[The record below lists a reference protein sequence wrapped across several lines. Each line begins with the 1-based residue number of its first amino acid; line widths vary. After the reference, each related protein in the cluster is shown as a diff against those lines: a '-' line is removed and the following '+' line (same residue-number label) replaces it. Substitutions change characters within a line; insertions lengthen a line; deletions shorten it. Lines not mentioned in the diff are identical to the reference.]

1 MESKWT
7 PVLAHKFTIK
17 LDTYY
22 ILCYSDYRSRITV
35 NINDIPAD
43 CQLVKIKI
51 DIASRTINLYGDGGE
66 LVQLIEADSDD
77 FTKMCNFVNETLEDH
92 PEKVEYVF

>member
-1 MESKWT
+1 M
-7 PVLAHKFTIK
+7 
-17 LDTYY
+17 
-22 ILCYSDYRSRITV
+22 

-92 PEKVEYVF
+92 PEKVEYVFWGEIRLLITKKSRKKFWAKMTPSLFL

>member
-1 MESKWT
+1 M
-7 PVLAHKFTIK
+7 
-17 LDTYY
+17 
-22 ILCYSDYRSRITV
+22 

-77 FTKMCNFVNETLEDH
+77 FTKMCNFVNDTNR
-92 PEKVEYVF
+92 

>member
-1 MESKWT
+1 M
-7 PVLAHKFTIK
+7 
-17 LDTYY
+17 
-22 ILCYSDYRSRITV
+22 

-51 DIASRTINLYGDGGE
+51 DIASRTINLHGDGGE
-66 LVQLIEADSDD
+66 LIELIEADSDD